1 MPLNVNPIEI
11 INSIKRGQNPQQLM
25 IKILEDQMGSTPM
38 GENLL
43 TLVKQGRTDEIER
56 IARNAAAAQ
65 GLDFDKEFNA
75 FKKKFGL

>member
-11 INSIKRGQNPQQLM
+11 INSIKHGQNPQQLM
-25 IKILEDQMGSTPM
+25 IRILEDQMGSTPM

-56 IARNAAAAQ
+56 IARNATAAQ

>member
-1 MPLNVNPIEI
+1 
-11 INSIKRGQNPQQLM
+11 
-25 IKILEDQMGSTPM
+25 MGSTPM

>member
-1 MPLNVNPIEI
+1 M
-11 INSIKRGQNPQQLM
+11 RR
-25 IKILEDQMGSTPM
+25 KILEDQMGSTPM

-43 TLVKQGRTDEIER
+43 TLVKQGRTGEIER

>member
-11 INSIKRGQNPQQLM
+11 INSIRNGQNLQQLM

-56 IARNAAAAQ
+56 IARNAATAQ

>member
-11 INSIKRGQNPQQLM
+11 INSIRHGQNPQQLM

-43 TLVKQGRTDEIER
+43 TLVKQGRTGEIER
-56 IARNAAAAQ
+56 IARNAAVAQ

>member
-1 MPLNVNPIEI
+1 MPFNVNPIEI
-11 INSIKRGQNPQQLM
+11 INSIRHGQNPQQLM
-25 IKILEDQMGSTPM
+25 MRILEDQMGSTPM

-56 IARNAAAAQ
+56 IARNAVAAQ

>member
-11 INSIKRGQNPQQLM
+11 INSIRNGQNPQQLM

>member
-11 INSIKRGQNPQQLM
+11 INSIRHGQNPQQLM

>member
-1 MPLNVNPIEI
+1 MPINVNPMEI
-11 INSIKRGQNPQQLM
+11 IMAIKNGKNPQQLM
-25 IKILEDQMGSTPM
+25 INILENQMGSTPM

-43 TLVKQGRTDEIER
+43 TLIKQGRTDEIEH

>member
-11 INSIKRGQNPQQLM
+11 INSIRNGQNPQQLM
-25 IKILEDQMGSTPM
+25 IRILEDQMGSTPM

>member
-1 MPLNVNPIEI
+1 MPINVNPMEI
-11 INSIKRGQNPQQLM
+11 IKAIREGKNPQQLM
-25 IKILEDQMGSTPM
+25 LAILENQMGSTPM

-43 TLVKQGRTDEIER
+43 TLIKQGRTDEIER

>member
-11 INSIKRGQNPQQLM
+11 IKSIRNGQNPQQLM